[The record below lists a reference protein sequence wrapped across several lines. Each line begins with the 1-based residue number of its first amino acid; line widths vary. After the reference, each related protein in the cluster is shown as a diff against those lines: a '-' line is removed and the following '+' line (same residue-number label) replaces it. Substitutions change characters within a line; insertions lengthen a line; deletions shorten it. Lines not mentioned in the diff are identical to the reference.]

1 MLRATLRVGVLGQ
14 HLSFIEQVLQSFW
27 LDR

>member
-1 MLRATLRVGVLGQ
+1 LRVSVLGQ